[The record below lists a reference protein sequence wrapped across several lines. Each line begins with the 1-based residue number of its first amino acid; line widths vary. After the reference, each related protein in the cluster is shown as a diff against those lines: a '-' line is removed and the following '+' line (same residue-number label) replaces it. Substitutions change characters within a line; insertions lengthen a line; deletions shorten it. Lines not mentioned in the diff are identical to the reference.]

1 MGFEVAVIGAI
12 GIDTNVYLSGSE
24 IDFSVEATFTEVVD
38 CIGQAGGY
46 VCQSLKRLGHE
57 VCFIGYVGS
66 DYFGDHIRETLSAQG
81 IDIAFLGVDPL
92 GTKRSVNIMY
102 KNGERKNFYDGRG
115 AMALKPDAEAIKK
128 YLFGTKL
135 AHVNIVNWSRFLLKP
150 LREAGLVISVDI
162 QDVTDP
168 DDLYREDYVREA
180 DVLFFSSTN
189 FRDPTPIISKYL
201 RIRNDRIVI
210 CGMGKRGC
218 ALGTEHGI
226 NFFGPVELDEPV
238 VDTNGAGDSLA
249 AGFLSSYFLEGYTL
263 EESILRGQIAARY
276 CCSKKGVSSDLITKE
291 QLDEAFAGKK

>member
-46 VCQSLKRLGHE
+46 VSQSLKRLGHE
-57 VCFIGYVGS
+57 VCFVGFVGS

-81 IDIAFLGVDPL
+81 IDIAFLKTDPL

-115 AMALKPDAEAIKK
+115 AMALKPDVEAIKK

-150 LREAGLVISVDI
+150 LREAGLVISVD
-162 QDVTDP
+162 
-168 DDLYREDYVREA
+168 

-201 RIRNDRIVI
+201 RVRNDRIVI

-249 AGFLSSYFLEGYTL
+249 AGFLSRLP
-263 EESILRGQIAARY
+263 
-276 CCSKKGVSSDLITKE
+276 
-291 QLDEAFAGKK
+291 